1 MSCRRYGPRRRHV
14 RASELDAAQVPV
26 RDQIRDNQQN
36 TTYRTTKSTTRNG
49 ELNALIPLKAVDTT

>member
-1 MSCRRYGPRRRHV
+1 MSVQVNWMLHKCR
-14 RASELDAAQVPV
+14 SET
-26 RDQIRDNQQN
+26 RSEISQQN